1 MKTDYDREENYMR
14 QTLSQM
20 EGWLSSWAHMRGN
33 NPEHKIA
40 LGQLMRRLLTEY
52 AAKLELAEIA
62 SETQSTTKNVS
73 NGQKTHLNEA
83 KQQKMQRAK

>member
-33 NPEHKIA
+33 DPEHKIA

-52 AAKLELAEIA
+52 AAKLELAEVA
-62 SETQSTTKNVS
+62 PETQS
-73 NGQKTHLNEA
+73 THLNEA
-83 KQQKMQRAK
+83 KQQKMQRAR